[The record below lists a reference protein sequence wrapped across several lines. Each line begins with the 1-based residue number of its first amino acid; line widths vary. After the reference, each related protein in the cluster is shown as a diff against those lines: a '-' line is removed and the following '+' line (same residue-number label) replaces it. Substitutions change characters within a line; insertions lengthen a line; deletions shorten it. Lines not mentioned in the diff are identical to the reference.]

1 MALCDPSAMGPC
13 GCQLVTSSAGQHFN
27 VRRKQDEQ
35 FTFITALNIKA
46 GLKTTTWQR
55 GIKLEK
61 FEACFE
67 VRKVTPGSDTGQCF
81 SLYTKQKCA

>member
-1 MALCDPSAMGPC
+1 MGPC

-46 GLKTTTWQR
+46 GLKTTTWQHE
-55 GIKLEK
+55 IELEK
-61 FEACFE
+61 LEACFE
-67 VRKVTPGSDTGQCF
+67 VRMVSPASNAGKCF
-81 SLYTKQKCA
+81 SFYRKQKCD